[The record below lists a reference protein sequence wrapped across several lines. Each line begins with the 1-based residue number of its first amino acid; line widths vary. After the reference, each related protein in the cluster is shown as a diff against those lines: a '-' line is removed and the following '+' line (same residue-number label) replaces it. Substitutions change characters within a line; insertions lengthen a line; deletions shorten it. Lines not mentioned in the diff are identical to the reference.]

1 MSKDELM
8 ARLVT
13 LLGGRAAEE
22 IVFETITTGA
32 SNDIEKATKI
42 AREMITQYGM
52 SEQFGLMSLETVE
65 SKYLDG
71 TARLNCSDETAA
83 MIDEEV
89 KQLLKKCYDEA
100 KQLLSENRDVLDE
113 IAKYLY
119 DRETITGK
127 EFMKIFRRVKGLPEP
142 VDTSDMTQSEKVAE
156 SVTFHEDGTY
166 SSTVREPDDDFWK
179 KIEEKKADVAENGG
193 STENSDTT
201 QN

>member
-1 MSKDELM
+1 
-8 ARLVT
+8 
-13 LLGGRAAEE
+13 
-22 IVFETITTGA
+22 
-32 SNDIEKATKI
+32 
-42 AREMITQYGM
+42 
-52 SEQFGLMSLETVE
+52 
-65 SKYLDG
+65 
-71 TARLNCSDETAA
+71 

-142 VDTSDMTQSEKVAE
+142 VDTSDMSKSEKVAE

-179 KIEEKKADVAENGG
+179 KIEEKKQADAIDSDG
-193 STENSDTT
+193 STESNDTT